1 MKNTRIPLEHYY
13 SANCPDEVFRSIY
26 TTYVNQCRH
35 ARLLDFDDMLLYC
48 YDLLDQR
55 EDIRRGWQ
63 EKFQFILVDEFQ
75 DINKIQY
82 DIVKMLAAPQN
93 NLFIVG
99 DDDQSIYAFRGARP
113 EIMMNFPKDFPKVQT
128 ELLSCNYRSTPQ
140 ILEAAGKVI
149 AGNKRRFRKKIY
161 TENPPGPAPVVKM
174 FEKGR
179 EEELY
184 VKDCIQKAREEGCP
198 YEEMA
203 VLYRTNSG
211 ARFLVEILMEYQI
224 PFQMR
229 DSLPNLFEHWIARNM
244 ISYMKLAMG
253 DRSRK
258 EFLQV
263 MNRPNRYIS
272 REALDSETVSFE
284 ELRWFYEGKDWMCDR
299 IDQLEEDLKT
309 LKDMTPAAYRKLRT
323 EELYE
328 VMEELAESARGFKT
342 FAEWFSHIA
351 QYTEK
356 LKEQARQQNTEK
368 EGVVISTLHSA
379 KGLEFDR
386 VFIMDVN
393 EGIMPYRKAAGESDM
408 EEERRLLYVGMTRA
422 RKELS
427 LFYVGERH
435 EKKLEP
441 SRFLLES
448 GLAERR
454 EGP

>member
-1 MKNTRIPLEHYY
+1 MI
-13 SANCPDEVFRSIY
+13 
-26 TTYVNQCRH
+26 
-35 ARLLDFDDMLLYC
+35 
-48 YDLLDQR
+48 
-55 EDIRRGWQ
+55 
-63 EKFQFILVDEFQ
+63 
-75 DINKIQY
+75 
-82 DIVKMLAAPQN
+82 
-93 NLFIVG
+93 
-99 DDDQSIYAFRGARP
+99 
-113 EIMMNFPKDFPKVQT
+113 
-128 ELLSCNYRSTPQ
+128 
-140 ILEAAGKVI
+140 
-149 AGNKRRFRKKIY
+149 
-161 TENPPGPAPVVKM
+161 KM

-184 VKDCIQKAREEGCP
+184 VRDCIQKARKEGCP

-229 DSLPNLFEHWIARNM
+229 DSLPNLFDHWIARNM
-244 ISYMKLAMG
+244 ISYMRLAMG

-272 REALDSETVSFE
+272 REALESETVSFE
-284 ELRWFYEGKDWMCDR
+284 ELRWFYEGKEWMCDR
-299 IDQLEEDLKT
+299 IDQMEEDLKT
-309 LKDMTPAAYRKLRT
+309 LRDMTPYGAINYIRHGVGYEEYLKDYAAYRKLRT

-351 QYTEK
+351 RYTEK

-393 EGIMPYRKAAGESDM
+393 EGIIPYRKAAGEGDL

-427 LFYVGERH
+427 LFCVGERH

-441 SRFLLES
+441 SRFLLEA
-448 GLAERR
+448 GLVERR
-454 EGP
+454 ERL

>member
-1 MKNTRIPLEHYY
+1 
-13 SANCPDEVFRSIY
+13 
-26 TTYVNQCRH
+26 
-35 ARLLDFDDMLLYC
+35 
-48 YDLLDQR
+48 
-55 EDIRRGWQ
+55 
-63 EKFQFILVDEFQ
+63 
-75 DINKIQY
+75 
-82 DIVKMLAAPQN
+82 
-93 NLFIVG
+93 
-99 DDDQSIYAFRGARP
+99 
-113 EIMMNFPKDFPKVQT
+113 
-128 ELLSCNYRSTPQ
+128 
-140 ILEAAGKVI
+140 
-149 AGNKRRFRKKIY
+149 
-161 TENPPGPAPVVKM
+161 
-174 FEKGR
+174 
-179 EEELY
+179 
-184 VKDCIQKAREEGCP
+184 
-198 YEEMA
+198 
-203 VLYRTNSG
+203 
-211 ARFLVEILMEYQI
+211 
-224 PFQMR
+224 
-229 DSLPNLFEHWIARNM
+229 M

-272 REALDSETVSFE
+272 REALDAETVSFE
-284 ELRWFYEGKDWMCDR
+284 ELRWFYEDKEWMCDR
-299 IDQLEEDLKT
+299 IDRMEEDLKT
-309 LKDMTPAAYRKLRT
+309 LKAMTPYGAINYIRYGVGYEEFLKDYASYRKLRT

-328 VMEELAESARGFKT
+328 VLDELAESAKGYKT
-342 FAEWFSHIA
+342 FEEWFTHIA

-393 EGIMPYRKAAGESDM
+393 EGIIPYRKAAGESDV

-448 GLAERR
+448 GLVERSK
-454 EGP
+454 EL